1 MKTFLFILIAVGGFV
16 LGAWFLSPSPVPI
29 GEVTASGRN
38 APIESGNDLPGH
50 IASAAFFLL
59 AAWLLIKNVN
69 ASKRNRNDM
78 VMMFS
83 IGILTT
89 IFGRYVGP
97 VALPEFLQLPR

>member
-1 MKTFLFILIAVGGFV
+1 MKTIIFVIIAIAGFL
-16 LGAWFLSPSPVPI
+16 LGALFLSPLPTPASDV
-29 GEVTASGRN
+29 VSASGVGGTAN
-38 APIESGNDLPGH
+38 NDLPGH
-50 IASAAFFLL
+50 IASVAFFLL
-59 AAWLLIKNVN
+59 AAWLLIRNVN
-69 ASKRNRNDM
+69 ATKRNRNDM

>member
-1 MKTFLFILIAVGGFV
+1 MKTILFLLIAIGGFL
-16 LGAWFLSPSPVPI
+16 LGAWFLSPSPASDVI
-29 GEVTASGRN
+29 SASG
-38 APIESGNDLPGH
+38 AGTTSSADLPGH
-50 IASAAFFLL
+50 IASLAFFLL

-83 IGILTT
+83 IAILTT
-89 IFGRYVGP
+89 VFGRYVGP